1 MDPQDLANRLRD
13 MYTGGLDWGRAVTMV
28 HLFGIVHARDLE
40 ACGASDE
47 DIVRSAGMPKSY
59 ATEVHKGRRLAEYV
73 TVRDGAFRG
82 GRA

>member
-1 MDPQDLANRLRD
+1 
-13 MYTGGLDWGRAVTMV
+13 MV

-47 DIVRSAGMPKSY
+47 GHRARRGHAEELRDGSSQ
-59 ATEVHKGRRLAEYV
+59 GRRLAEYV